1 VTPEEAL
8 SADVA
13 DVAPLIEKRKLS
25 PVALA
30 EAALARLESAG
41 KALNAVANLTR
52 DRALAEARAVEKDLA
67 AGKKRGPLQGIPYG
81 VKDLVSAKGAP
92 TTWGATM
99 FEDRSIDDD
108 ATVVRRLHDAGAVLV
123 AKLSMIEFAGAF
135 GYDSAATSAT
145 GPAKNP
151 WDPTRW
157 TCGSSSGS
165 AAAVAAGLVG
175 FAIASETWGSIVCP
189 SAFCGVSG
197 LRPTYGRVPRT
208 GAMALSWTM
217 DKLGPM
223 ARSAED
229 CQLVLGVIAGPDA
242 DDLSALLAP
251 ADLKASA
258 FARDYRVGVVR
269 VEGPVWPDE
278 EAHAAFEDALRLLAR
293 LGCRIEEAKLP
304 ELPFEQVAQI
314 VLACEQV
321 AAFRPLLSD
330 PKLDAGL
337 REKGR
342 IALEASKAVSGADY
356 VRAMQAR
363 RLMQKAL
370 DGIFEKYDVLI
381 APGTSFV
388 ATPLEANLEQA
399 FSGPDPLGAAGNL
412 AGLPA
417 VTIPCGFTRAN
428 LPVGLQIVGRPLE
441 ERRILALARLY
452 QQRTE
457 WHDKRPPAAGAT
469 TGAKPSG

>member
-8 SADVA
+8 SANVS

-30 EAALARLESAG
+30 EASLARLEGAG
-41 KALNAVANLTR
+41 KALNAVASLTR

-81 VKDLVSAKGAP
+81 VKDLVAARGAP
-92 TTWGATM
+92 TTWGAAM
-99 FEDRSIDDD
+99 FEDRRIDDD

-123 AKLSMIEFAGAF
+123 AKLSMIELAGAF

-151 WDPTRW
+151 WDPARW

-208 GAMALSWTM
+208 GTMALSWTM

-229 CQLVLGVIAGPDA
+229 CQLVLGAIAGPDA
-242 DDLSALLAP
+242 DDLSSLSSP
-251 ADLKASA
+251 ADLKVSS

-304 ELPFEQVAQI
+304 ELPFEEVAQI

-321 AAFRPLLSD
+321 AAFRPLLDD
-330 PKLDAGL
+330 PNLDAGL

-342 IALEASKAVSGADY
+342 TALEASRAISGADY

-370 DGIFEKYDVLI
+370 DGVFEKYDVLI
-381 APGTSFV
+381 APGVSFV
-388 ATPLEANLEQA
+388 ATPLDASLEQA

-412 AGLPA
+412 AGLPC
-417 VTIPCGFTRAN
+417 VTIPCGFTRAG
-428 LPVGLQIVGRPLE
+428 LPVGMQIVGRPLE

-457 WHDKRPPAAGAT
+457 WHDRRPPAPGA
-469 TGAKPSG
+469 APKPSA